1 MSKSPKK
8 QPLPVLTKPAPAKGR
23 GRGRPIPSLPKK
35 QTVTRALAPRTPP
48 QIQIDDPLPIISDFI
63 AETPISDHIA
73 PTTPYI
79 PRDLV
84 PTDFFLGDES
94 HDPSMFLPEVTPF
107 VPVRTPDPDDII
119 NSPEY
124 QNLGSSPPGVITD
137 PHESDQMLEKLLSGS
152 VKTSKTMP
160 VVVISPHET
169 DDQILEKLLSG
180 SDQSSCS
187 DQSADDDN
195 DNDDD
200 DDNDQ
205 YDVEEDQ
212 QSSSSGSE
220 YESDPHAPP
229 PPPPKKKPAPAK
241 KKPEPPVVAAKKA
254 APPASRKRAAA
265 PVQDD
270 PPAASSRKRSTQA
283 IVDDRGVKKP
293 RPNYVDVIPDA
304 EERAELTKILAHNK
318 KLFEDWRL
326 RYIGLSDEVYQ
337 LNPTFKRE
345 IAQKVRASRAS
356 SSSQKSKSSFF
367 DPEKSEYWNLSLDDD
382 LADYC
387 PEDFKPFI
395 EGRDPPHR
403 VPVFKHPLKPHLLP
417 NKFYDL
423 VNKHA
428 KALIYQPREN
438 EPPREKARI
447 LIFNR
452 DPTGKTKP
460 VLPTLT
466 NINNL
471 DEIIAFFNTF
481 SNSRDGKEMIRML
494 TEYTQDVRHAF
505 DGPNDTWK
513 TMTIYVMPQQMIGK
527 DIFSGVVSEEPF
539 VFAALPFPEE
549 REKKWE
555 SNRSICISAKYHD
568 REIDWIEPIDESTLT
583 RKQKIDRNK
592 QKQAA
597 TKLATDTAYNVISAF
612 GGLVTEIKCMN
623 STENNTATICLLI
636 N

>member
-1 MSKSPKK
+1 MSKSNQK
-8 QPLPVLTKPAPAKGR
+8 QPLPPLTKPVPPAKDR

-35 QTVTRALAPRTPP
+35 QPVTRALAPKTPP
-48 QIQIDDPLPIISDFI
+48 QIDDPSVMISDFV
-63 AETPISDHIA
+63 AETPIADYIA
-73 PTTPYI
+73 PTTPFI

-94 HDPSMFLPEVTPF
+94 HDPSMFLPEITPF

-124 QNLGSSPPGVITD
+124 QSLGSLPPVPGIITD
-137 PHESDQMLEKLLSGS
+137 PHEA
-152 VKTSKTMP
+152 
-160 VVVISPHET
+160 
-169 DDQILEKLLSG
+169 DQIFEKLLSG
-180 SDQSSCS
+180 SDQSSSS
-187 DQSADDDN
+187 DHSS
-195 DNDDD
+195 NDDD
-200 DDNDQ
+200 SEEEVGEDQ
-205 YDVEEDQ
+205 YDDVEEDQ

-220 YESDPHAPP
+220 YESDPPP
-229 PPPPKKKPAPAK
+229 PPPPPPAKKKPAPAK
-241 KKPEPPVVAAKKA
+241 KKAEVIVDEPKKKA
-254 APPASRKRAAA
+254 PPSRKRSAT

-270 PPAASSRKRSTQA
+270 PPAPSRKRATRSEKTQKETPLTSSQEKQ
-283 IVDDRGVKKP
+283 VVKKP
-293 RPNYVDVIPDA
+293 RPNYADVIPDA

-345 IAQKVRASRAS
+345 VSQKTRSSRAS
-356 SSSQKSKSSFF
+356 SSSSQKNKSAFF
-367 DPEKSEYWNLSLDDD
+367 DPEKSQYWSLSLDDD

-452 DPTGKTKP
+452 DPTGQTKP

-466 NINNL
+466 NIVNL
-471 DEIIAFFNTF
+471 DEIITFSNTF
-481 SNSRDGKEMIRML
+481 SNSRDGKEMIRIL

-527 DIFSGVVSEEPF
+527 DIFSGVMSEEPF

-555 SNRSICISAKYHD
+555 TNRSICISAKYHD

-583 RKQKIDRNK
+583 RKQKIERNK
-592 QKQAA
+592 QKQAV

-623 STENNTATICLLI
+623 STENNTSTICLLI